1 MTAHSLGS
9 LSRVNSFGGV
19 KAALLFALVFVNNAL
34 SAGKCFCTSVLF
46 TSSCADELMHRLQK
60 SRLTS
65 SKRL

>member
-34 SAGKCFCTSVLF
+34 SAGKCFCTSVHKL
-46 TSSCADELMHRLQK
+46 CAVLC
-60 SRLTS
+60 
-65 SKRL
+65 